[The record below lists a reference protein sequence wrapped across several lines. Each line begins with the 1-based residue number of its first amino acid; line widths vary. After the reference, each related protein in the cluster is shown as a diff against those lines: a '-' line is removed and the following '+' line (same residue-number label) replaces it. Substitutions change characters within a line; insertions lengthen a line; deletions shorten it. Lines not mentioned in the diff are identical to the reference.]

1 MSASLTKIIH
11 EITPLSRRDC
21 FYIVERYKTE
31 FTYPIHTHEEFE
43 LNYVEKA
50 AGVKRIV
57 GDNTEVIGDYD
68 LALITSSELEHV
80 WEQGECTSKQIR
92 EITIQF
98 SPNLLSKDLLEKNQF
113 DSIAIMLKRAR
124 HGLSFPMDAI
134 MRVYNEINAL
144 VAEKEGFDSFIR
156 FLKILYELSQ
166 SGGKE
171 LASSSFAK
179 VEPSSD
185 SRRILKVQTYME
197 EHYNE
202 PIREE
207 TMASMI
213 NMTKISF
220 SRFFKRHTGTTMMD
234 YLINI
239 RLGYAARLLVDTTN
253 AITEICYECGFNNL
267 SNFNRIFKKKK
278 GSSPKDFRESYH
290 KTKKLI

>member
-1 MSASLTKIIH
+1 MSTPLTKIIH

-80 WEQGECTSKQIR
+80 WEQGECTSKHIR

-134 MRVYNEINAL
+134 MHVYNEINAL
-144 VAEKEGFDSFIR
+144 VAEKKDLIR
-156 FLKILYELSQ
+156 S
-166 SGGKE
+166 
-171 LASSSFAK
+171 
-179 VEPSSD
+179 
-185 SRRILKVQTYME
+185 
-197 EHYNE
+197 
-202 PIREE
+202 
-207 TMASMI
+207 
-213 NMTKISF
+213 
-220 SRFFKRHTGTTMMD
+220 
-234 YLINI
+234 
-239 RLGYAARLLVDTTN
+239 
-253 AITEICYECGFNNL
+253 
-267 SNFNRIFKKKK
+267 
-278 GSSPKDFRESYH
+278 
-290 KTKKLI
+290 